1 MSKARIKLCPKC
13 SGIKPGKLVDAGV
26 PKDEIAR
33 GCFGCCRKKR
43 PELEDRV
50 YVRVE
55 GRLVSAGSKKKLA
68 KKVVAAL
75 TE

>member
-1 MSKARIKLCPKC
+1 
-13 SGIKPGKLVDAGV
+13 
-26 PKDEIAR
+26 
-33 GCFGCCRKKR
+33 
-43 PELEDRV
+43 V